1 MTESELAAQ
10 EVRQELY
17 SSIRR
22 DASFEEK
29 ANDALTLGKRYLGVD
44 NGHLTRT
51 DQETNYWEVIASTD
65 PADGQFPPGL
75 ELDLGTTYC
84 RQTITAHSQIALHD
98 APKQGW
104 ADDPAFETHGLHCY
118 HGTRLVVDGEP
129 YGTVCFV
136 AEDPRNEPFSDG
148 EILFTELIT
157 RLLERELEREQHET
171 KLTRQANLATVLNR
185 VLRHNLR
192 NDMSIIRGHT
202 QLMAEKLED
211 DPSGDIALNQI
222 DNLLKLSQ
230 KARDLNRIV
239 TADYDRESTDIVALV
254 KNVGETVTQENSS
267 ASVSINYNEE
277 VTVDVSPSFAQAVEE
292 LIENAVKHS
301 SETPTVTV
309 TIESVRNAVEI
320 QISDDGPGLADHEA
334 DVLKTGTETPLDHGS
349 GLGLWISRWIV
360 TNHNGSVEA
369 TDTEGGTTMTIS
381 VPRKSTT
388 EFGRR

>member
-1 MTESELAAQ
+1 MTESELTSR
-10 EVRQELY
+10 EVRQDLY
-17 SSIRR
+17 KSIRK
-22 DASFEEK
+22 DVSFEQKVDE
-29 ANDALTLGKRYLGVD
+29 ALTLGKQYLGVD
-44 NGHLTRT
+44 NGHLTRI
-51 DQETNYWEVIASTD
+51 DQGANYWEAISSTD
-65 PADGQFPPGL
+65 SADGQFPPGL

-84 RQTITAHSQIALHD
+84 RRTITANSQIVLHD

-118 HGTRLVVDGEP
+118 HGTTLVVDGEP

-136 AEDPRNEPFSDG
+136 AEDPRSEKFSDS

-171 KLTRQANLATVLNR
+171 ELTRQADLATVLNR

-202 QLMAEKLED
+202 QLMADKLED
-211 DPSGDIALNQI
+211 DPSGEIALSQI
-222 DNLLKLSQ
+222 DDLLELSQ

-239 TADYDRESTDIVALV
+239 TADYERKPTDIVALV
-254 KNVGETVTQENSS
+254 EDIVETVTQEDSS
-267 ASVSINYNEE
+267 ASVSVNYDGKI
-277 VTVDVSPSFAQAVEE
+277 TADVLPSFSQAVEE

-309 TIESVRNAVEI
+309 TIETVRNAVEI
-320 QISDDGPGLADHEA
+320 RISDDGPGLADHEA
-334 DVLKTGTETPLDHGS
+334 DVLKTGTETPLTHGS
-349 GLGLWISRWIV
+349 GLGLWIAHWIV
-360 TNHNGSVEA
+360 TDHNGSVEA

-381 VPRKSTT
+381 VPRREDTL
-388 EFGRR
+388 